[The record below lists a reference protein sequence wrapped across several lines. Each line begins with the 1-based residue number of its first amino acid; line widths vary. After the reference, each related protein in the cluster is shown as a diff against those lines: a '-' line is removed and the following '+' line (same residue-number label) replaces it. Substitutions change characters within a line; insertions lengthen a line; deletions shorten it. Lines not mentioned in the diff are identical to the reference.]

1 MAMASP
7 RSLPGR
13 MTVWIAAA
21 NLSIFLILLLTDQ
34 VEAAALIG
42 GIMPARFS
50 DPALF
55 DGLNAVPVWLTPL
68 SATLIHAGWAHIGFN
83 MFMLLFCGL
92 QVEHVFNRWLTLL
105 LYVVGAYAAAFAQ
118 WVADPASTASYVGA
132 SGAISAL
139 IANYA
144 LLYSRQQI
152 RRVGPLSANI
162 IRMLWLAAAWIGVQM
177 MLALAV
183 STMPGGAGSIGVA
196 AHIGGFLAGLLMTR
210 PLLHWRF
217 RARPAA

>member
-1 MAMASP
+1 MAMAPP

-13 MTVWIAAA
+13 MIIWIAAA
-21 NLSIFLILLLTDQ
+21 NLLTFLILLLSDQ
-34 VEAAALIG
+34 VGAAALIG
-42 GIMPARFS
+42 GIIPARFG

-55 DGLNAVPVWLTPL
+55 DGLNAVPVWLTPI

-105 LYVVGAYAAAFAQ
+105 LYVAGAYAAALAQ
-118 WVADPASTASYVGA
+118 WVADPGSTATYVGA

-144 LLYSRQQI
+144 LLYSRQKI
-152 RRVGPLSANI
+152 RPVGPLSANI
-162 IRMLWLAAAWIGVQM
+162 VRMLWLAAAWIAVQL

-183 STMPGGAGSIGVA
+183 STQPGGVGSIGVA
-196 AHIGGFLAGLLMTR
+196 AHIGGFLAGLLLTR

-217 RARPAA
+217 RARPNV